1 MHQDQLSE
9 FVLPI
14 EDPVIKFLLIL
25 LIILLAPIALNK
37 LKIPP
42 LLGLI
47 ISGAIVGPNG
57 LNLIERDSGIILSGT
72 AGMLYIMFLA
82 GLEIDLGDFQK
93 NSKKSMVFGIY
104 TFLIPMILG
113 VIAGL
118 YVLQLGMLSSILLA
132 SMFASHTLIAYP
144 MISKLGI
151 TKNKAV
157 NITVGGTLI
166 TDTLAL
172 LVLAVVVG
180 ATRGEVNTLFWTKLV
195 ISLAIFAG
203 IVLVL
208 LPLIARWFLKKY
220 EDNISQY
227 VFCLVLVF
235 LGAALAEL
243 AGVEPIIGAFLVGLA
258 VNPMISHTSPLMNRI
273 EFVGN
278 AIFIPFFLIGVGM
291 LVDFSAFIN
300 GWNTLI
306 VAFVMTTVATLAK
319 YLAALATQKT
329 YGFSKE
335 ERRVIFGLSNA
346 QAAATLAAV
355 TVGYKIIIGTD
366 ENGEPIRLLSEYIL
380 NGTII
385 MILVTCTIA
394 SLEAQKAAKRIALAE
409 SPLDDQTNEDIQE
422 RILIPVRNQVTS
434 DELIQLSIR
443 LKSPQKQSSLY
454 ALSII
459 NPNLE
464 DANAEMK
471 AQKTLNQASKTAGAT
486 DHFLYELLR
495 YDTNVEHGISSVIH
509 ENKIT
514 DLVLGLHE
522 KTEMDD
528 SFLGNLTE
536 GLLSKCNTTTFIYK
550 PNQPFDTHRRHL
562 VFIPPHAEKEL
573 GFPFWLV
580 KVWNIARNSGARMIF
595 YVEEETKEYL
605 TQVLSKHP
613 IRVDF
618 RPFPEWNEL
627 GNLKIIL
634 KPDDNLIM
642 VLSRKGEASYHPQLA
657 HVPQLINTWL
667 KNHSFI
673 LIYPNQPKVTGMQIM
688 DMMHGSLIGPM
699 ERLDWIGKTLSNL
712 LKKK

>member
-1 MHQDQLSE
+1 MHLDQLSE

-14 EDPVIKFLLIL
+14 ENPVSKFLLIL
-25 LIILLAPIALNK
+25 LIILLAPIALNR

-47 ISGAIVGPNG
+47 IAGAIVGPTG

-82 GLEIDLGDFQK
+82 GLEIDLVDFRK
-93 NSKKSMVFGIY
+93 NSKKSMVFGMY

-113 VIAGL
+113 MIAGL
-118 YVLQLGMLSSILLA
+118 YLLNMSMLTSTLLA

-151 TKNKAV
+151 SKNRAV

-172 LVLAVVVG
+172 LVLAIVV
-180 ATRGEVNTLFWTKLV
+180 EVTKGDVNALFWMKLV
-195 ISLAIFAG
+195 VSLTVFTC
-203 IVLVL
+203 IVLFLV
-208 LPLIARWFLKKY
+208 PPIARWFLKKY
-220 EDNISQY
+220 DDNVSQY

-235 LGAALAEL
+235 LGAAMAEL

-258 VNPMISHTSPLMNRI
+258 VNPLISHASPLMNRI

-291 LVDFSAFIN
+291 LVDFTAFIN
-300 GWNTLI
+300 GWETII
-306 VAFVMTTVATLAK
+306 VAIVMTVVATLAK

-329 YGFSKE
+329 YGFTKD
-335 ERRVIFGLSNA
+335 ERKVIFGLSNA

-355 TVGYKIIIGTD
+355 TVGYKIILGTD
-366 ENGEPIRLLSEYIL
+366 ENGDPIRLLSEYVL

-394 SLEAQKAAKRIALAE
+394 SIEAQKAAKRILLAD
-409 SPLDDQTNEDIQE
+409 SPLDNDMIEESPE
-422 RILIPVRNQVTS
+422 RILIPVRNQETS
-434 DELIQLSIR
+434 DELIHLSIM
-443 LKSPQKQSSLY
+443 LKSAQKQSNLY

-459 NPNLE
+459 NPEEE
-464 DANAEMK
+464 DSNAEMK
-471 AQKTLNQASKTAGAT
+471 AQKTLKQASKSASST

-495 YDTNVEHGISSVIH
+495 YDTNIEHGISNVIH

-522 KTEMDD
+522 KSELDD

-550 PNQPFDTHRRHL
+550 PHQPFDTHKRHL
-562 VFIPPHAEKEL
+562 VFIPPQAEKEL

-580 KVWNIARNSGARMIF
+580 KVWNIAQNSGVKMIF
-595 YVEEETKEYL
+595 YTSEETKEYL
-605 TQVLSKHP
+605 SEILRNNP

-618 RPFPEWNEL
+618 RPFPDWDEL
-627 GNLKIIL
+627 DKLNFIL
-634 KPDDNLIM
+634 KPDDNLIII
-642 VLSRKGEASYHPQLA
+642 LSRRGEASYHPRFER
-657 HVPQLINTWL
+657 VPHLINMWL

-673 LIYPNQPKVTGMQIM
+673 LIYPNQPKLMGMPPRNM
-688 DMMHGSLIGPM
+688 LHGSLIGPI
-699 ERLDWIGKTLSNL
+699 ERLDWIGKTVSKL
-712 LKKK
+712 LKRK